1 MSDLAT
7 TNGHSRRSLLKRGVV
22 LAAGAVGLSA
32 ASGTTARAARRL
44 DAGSTGLRLFGS
56 NWRLVTPAR
65 QPGEAIQLGDQG
77 AVYGD
82 LLDGPRGNS
91 LGRFYG
97 SRLAIQAA
105 PGGFSR
111 ADASVEVHTFVLPG
125 GTIVGMGTSVLGKA
139 IFAIVGGTGVYAGA
153 KGSYAATQRLREHG
167 GDDTAEFIMTLHG
180 MEA

>member
-7 TNGHSRRSLLKRGVV
+7 TNGHSRRSLLKRGLV
-22 LAAGAVGLSA
+22 LAAGAVGFSA
-32 ASGTTARAARRL
+32 ASGTPARAMTKL
-44 DAGSTGLRLFGS
+44 GTVSPGLRLFGS

-65 QPGEAIQLGDQG
+65 QPGEAIQLGDHG

-82 LLDGPRGNS
+82 LLDGPNGKP

-105 PGGFSR
+105 SGGYTR

-139 IFAIVGGTGVYAGA
+139 IFAIVGGTGAYAGA
-153 KGSYAATQRLREHG
+153 TGSYAATQRLRELG
-167 GDDTAEFIMTLHG
+167 GNGTAEFDLTLSS
-180 MEA
+180 